1 MTDEPLN
8 LDLDY
13 GPKLGT
19 KIDYRI
25 GVIGAG
31 FIMRDVHLVAYE
43 EAGFD
48 VVAIASR
55 TPENA
60 RAAGELRGI

>member
-19 KIDYRI
+19 KTDYRI
-25 GVIGAG
+25 GVIGSG
-31 FIMRDVHLVAYE
+31 FIMRDVHLAAYE
-43 EAGFD
+43 
-48 VVAIASR
+48 
-55 TPENA
+55 
-60 RAAGELRGI
+60 

>member
-13 GPKLGT
+13 GPKLGMKT
-19 KIDYRI
+19 DYRI

-31 FIMRDVHLVAYE
+31 FIMR
-43 EAGFD
+43 
-48 VVAIASR
+48 
-55 TPENA
+55 
-60 RAAGELRGI
+60 